1 MAKGELIDSTYVCGL
16 MKEYMENSK
25 SETFLADG
33 FPRSQ
38 ENIDAWNTVIG
49 DSQDVKFL
57 MLFELAGKDMKARLM
72 GRAEKNRLA
81 GKKLRSD
88 DQPEVMDARIKLFF
102 NS

>member
-1 MAKGELIDSTYVCGL
+1 
-16 MKEYMENSK
+16 
-25 SETFLADG
+25 
-33 FPRSQ
+33 
-38 ENIDAWNTVIG
+38 
-49 DSQDVKFL
+49 
-57 MLFELAGKDMKARLM
+57 MKARLM